1 MWQIFLGSLI
11 LGLIHPLFPNHWIPL
26 IAISKTEK
34 WTNKETVVAT
44 LITGF
49 SHTLSTIIIGIIVG
63 FVGIKLSE
71 SYSYLTRVAAPVI
84 LFVIGII
91 YILLDLR
98 SAHHLHHHHHHFDI
112 DGETFKNKKS
122 KLAIIITLCIGMFL
136 SPCFEI
142 EAFYFQAAT
151 KGWIGILI
159 VSLVY
164 LIMTLSIM
172 VSLVYLGLKGIN
184 KFNSQFLEKHEKLIT
199 GIVLIVL
206 GFFAY
211 FVEF

>member
-1 MWQIFLGSLI
+1 MWQLFLGSML

-34 WTNKETVVAT
+34 WTNKETIFAT

-71 SYSYLTRVAAPVI
+71 SYSYTTRIAAPLILVI
-84 LFVIGII
+84 IGVI
-91 YILLDLR
+91 YLILDFR
-98 SAHHLHHHHHHFDI
+98 SSHHHHHFEINNGSTKDR
-112 DGETFKNKKS
+112 KS
-122 KLAIIITLCIGMFL
+122 KAAIIFSLCIGLFF
-136 SPCFEI
+136 SPCIEI
-142 EAFYFQAAT
+142 EAYYFQAAT
-151 KGWIGILI
+151 QGWIGILL

-164 LIMTLSIM
+164 LIMTLTIM
-172 VSLVYLGLKGIN
+172 VSLVYLGLMGVN
-184 KFNSQFLEKHEKLIT
+184 KLNSHFLDHHEKSIT
-199 GIVLIVL
+199 GIVLILL
-206 GFFAY
+206 GSLAY

>member
-1 MWQIFLGSLI
+1 MWQIFIGSLI

-34 WTNKETVVAT
+34 WTNKETVIAT
-44 LITGF
+44 LVTGF

-71 SYSYLTRVAAPVI
+71 SYSYITRVAAPLI
-84 LFVIGII
+84 LFVIGAI
-91 YILLDLR
+91 YLLLDLR
-98 SAHHLHHHHHHFDI
+98 KTHHHHHFDI
-112 DGETFKNKKS
+112 KNEKLKKQKP
-122 KLAIIITLCIGMFL
+122 KLAIIISLCLGMFL

-151 KGWIGILI
+151 KGWIGILV

-164 LIMTLSIM
+164 LILTLSIM
-172 VSLVYLGLKGIN
+172 VSLVYLGIKGVN
-184 KFNSQFLEKHEKLIT
+184 KFNSHFLEHHEKMIT
-199 GIVLIVL
+199 GIVLIAL
-206 GFFAY
+206 GLLAY
-211 FVEF
+211 YVEF

>member
-1 MWQIFLGSLI
+1 MWQIFVGSLV

-34 WTNKETVVAT
+34 WSNKEAIFAT

-63 FVGIKLSE
+63 FVGIKLNE
-71 SYSYLTRVAAPVI
+71 SYSYITKVAAPLI
-84 LFVIGII
+84 LLVIGII
-91 YILLDLR
+91 YILIDLK
-98 SAHHLHHHHHHFDI
+98 STHHHHHFEI
-112 DGETFKNKKS
+112 DSDKLKKQKS
-122 KLAIIITLCIGMFL
+122 KFAIIFSLCLGMFL
-136 SPCFEI
+136 SPCIEI

-151 KGWIGILI
+151 QGWIGILI
-159 VSLVY
+159 VSVVY

-172 VSLVYLGLKGIN
+172 VGLVYFGLKGIKN
-184 KFNSQFLEKHEKLIT
+184 FNSNYLEQHEKQIT
-199 GIVLIVL
+199 GFVLIFL
-206 GFFAY
+206 GVFAY

>member
-1 MWQIFLGSLI
+1 MWQLFLGSLL

-34 WTNKETVVAT
+34 WTNKETIVAT

-71 SYSYLTRVAAPVI
+71 SYSYITRIAAPLILLIIGVI
-84 LFVIGII
+84 YLA
-91 YILLDLR
+91 LDLR
-98 SAHHLHHHHHHFDI
+98 ASHHHHHHFELNNDSL
-112 DGETFKNKKS
+112 KNRKS
-122 KLAIIITLCIGMFL
+122 KTAIIFTLCIGLFF
-136 SPCFEI
+136 SPCIEI
-142 EAFYFQAAT
+142 EAYYFQAAT

-172 VSLVYLGLKGIN
+172 VSLVYLGLKGVN
-184 KFNSQFLEKHEKLIT
+184 KFNLHFLDHHEKLIT
-199 GIVLIVL
+199 GIVLILL
-206 GFFAY
+206 GLLAY
-211 FVEF
+211 FVTF

>member
-1 MWQIFLGSLI
+1 MWQIFLGSLV

-26 IAISKTEK
+26 IAISRTEK
-34 WTNKETVVAT
+34 WTNKETVAAT

-71 SYSYLTRVAAPVI
+71 SYSYITRVAAPLI
-84 LFVIGII
+84 LVLIGII
-91 YILLDLR
+91 YLLLDVR
-98 SAHHLHHHHHHFDI
+98 SAHHHHHFELNDK
-112 DGETFKNKKS
+112 TLKNRKS
-122 KLAIIITLCIGMFL
+122 KFAIILTLCIGMFL

-151 KGWIGILI
+151 KGWVGILI

-172 VSLVYLGLKGIN
+172 VSLVYLGIKGIN
-184 KFNSQFLEKHEKLIT
+184 KFNSHFLEHHEKLIT
-199 GIVLIVL
+199 GMVLIFL
-206 GFFAY
+206 GLLAY

>member
-1 MWQIFLGSLI
+1 MWQLFLGSML

-34 WTNKETVVAT
+34 WTNRETIFAT

-71 SYSYLTRVAAPVI
+71 SYSYITKIAAP
-84 LFVIGII
+84 L
-91 YILLDLR
+91 ILLLIGVIYLLLDFR
-98 SAHHLHHHHHHFDI
+98 SSHHHHHFDI
-112 DGETFKNKKS
+112 GNESMKNRKS
-122 KLAIIITLCIGMFL
+122 KAAIIFTLCIGLFF
-136 SPCFEI
+136 SPCIEI
-142 EAFYFQAAT
+142 EAYYFQAAT
-151 KGWIGILI
+151 QGWIGILI

-164 LIMTLSIM
+164 LIMTLTIM
-172 VSLVYLGLKGIN
+172 VSLVYLGLKGVN
-184 KFNSQFLEKHEKLIT
+184 KFHSHFLDHHEKSIT
-199 GIVLIVL
+199 GIVLIIL
-206 GFFAY
+206 GMLAY

>member
-1 MWQIFLGSLI
+1 MWQIFIGSLI

-34 WTNKETVVAT
+34 WTNKETVIAT
-44 LITGF
+44 LVTGF

-71 SYSYLTRVAAPVI
+71 SYSYITRVAAPLI
-84 LFVIGII
+84 LFVIGAI
-91 YILLDLR
+91 YLLLDLR
-98 SAHHLHHHHHHFDI
+98 KTHHHHHFDI
-112 DGETFKNKKS
+112 NNEKLKKQKP
-122 KLAIIITLCIGMFL
+122 KLAIIISLCLGMFL

-151 KGWIGILI
+151 KGWIGILV

-164 LIMTLSIM
+164 LILTLSIM
-172 VSLVYLGLKGIN
+172 VSLVYLGIKGVN
-184 KFNSQFLEKHEKLIT
+184 KFNSHFLEHHEKMIT
-199 GIVLIVL
+199 GIVLIAL
-206 GFFAY
+206 GLLAY
-211 FVEF
+211 YVEF

>member
-1 MWQIFLGSLI
+1 MWQLFLGSML

-34 WTNKETVVAT
+34 WTNKETIFAT

-71 SYSYLTRVAAPVI
+71 SYSYITRIAAPLILVI
-84 LFVIGII
+84 IGVI
-91 YILLDLR
+91 YLILDFR
-98 SAHHLHHHHHHFDI
+98 SSHHHHHFEINNGSTKDR
-112 DGETFKNKKS
+112 KS
-122 KLAIIITLCIGMFL
+122 KAAIIFSLCIGLFF
-136 SPCFEI
+136 SPCIEI
-142 EAFYFQAAT
+142 EAYYFQAAT
-151 KGWIGILI
+151 QGWIGILL

-164 LIMTLSIM
+164 LIMTLTIM
-172 VSLVYLGLKGIN
+172 VSLVYLGLMGVN
-184 KFNSQFLEKHEKLIT
+184 KLNSHFLDHHEKSIT
-199 GIVLIVL
+199 GIVLILL
-206 GFFAY
+206 GSLAY

>member
-26 IAISKTEK
+26 ITISKAEK
-34 WTNKETVVAT
+34 WTTKETVSAT

-63 FVGIKLSE
+63 FVGIKLTE
-71 SYSYLTRVAAPVI
+71 SYSYITRVAAPLVLVI
-84 LFVIGII
+84 IGII
-91 YILLDLR
+91 YLFLDFR
-98 SAHHLHHHHHHFDI
+98 SHRHHHHFEI
-112 DGETFKNKKS
+112 NNKTLKNRKS
-122 KLAIIITLCIGMFL
+122 KTAIILTLCLGMFL

-151 KGWIGILI
+151 KGWLGILV
-159 VSLVY
+159 VSTVY
-164 LIMTLSIM
+164 LVMTLSIM
-172 VSLVYLGLKGIN
+172 VSLVYLGLKGVN
-184 KFNSQFLEKHEKLIT
+184 KFNSRFLDQHEKMIT
-199 GIVLIVL
+199 GLILILLGVL
-206 GFFAY
+206 AY

>member
-1 MWQIFLGSLI
+1 MWQLFIGSML

-34 WTNKETVVAT
+34 WTNKETIVAT

-71 SYSYLTRVAAPVI
+71 SYSYITRIAAPLI
-84 LFVIGII
+84 LVLLGII
-91 YILLDLR
+91 YLLLDFR
-98 SAHHLHHHHHHFDI
+98 SSHHHHHHFDI
-112 DGETFKNKKS
+112 NNENLKNRRS
-122 KLAIIITLCIGMFL
+122 KTAIIFTLCIGLFF
-136 SPCFEI
+136 SPCIEI
-142 EAFYFQAAT
+142 EAYYFQAAT
-151 KGWIGILI
+151 KGWIGIFI

-164 LIMTLSIM
+164 LIMTLTMM
-172 VSLVYLGLKGIN
+172 VSLVYFGLKGVN
-184 KFNSQFLEKHEKLIT
+184 KFNLHFLDHHEKSIT
-199 GIVLIVL
+199 GIVLILL
-206 GFFAY
+206 GLLAY

>member
-1 MWQIFLGSLI
+1 MWQLFLGSLL

-49 SHTLSTIIIGIIVG
+49 SHTLSTILIGVIVG

-71 SYSYLTRVAAPVI
+71 SYSYVTRIAAPLILVTLGVI
-84 LFVIGII
+84 YL
-91 YILLDLR
+91 LLDLK
-98 SAHHLHHHHHHFDI
+98 STHHHHHFDLNNA
-112 DGETFKNKKS
+112 TLKNRKS
-122 KLAIIITLCIGMFL
+122 KTAIIFTLCIGMFF
-136 SPCFEI
+136 SPCIEI
-142 EAFYFQAAT
+142 EAYYFQAAT
-151 KGWIGILI
+151 QGWIGILL
-159 VSLVY
+159 VSVVY

-172 VSLVYLGLKGIN
+172 VALVYLGIKGVN
-184 KFNSQFLEKHEKLIT
+184 KFKSHFLDHHEKAIT
-199 GIVLIVL
+199 GVVLVL
-206 GFFAY
+206 LGLLAY

>member
-1 MWQIFLGSLI
+1 MWQLFLGSML

-34 WTNKETVVAT
+34 WTNKETIFAT

-71 SYSYLTRVAAPVI
+71 SYSYITRIAAPLILVI
-84 LFVIGII
+84 IGVI
-91 YILLDLR
+91 YLILDFR
-98 SAHHLHHHHHHFDI
+98 SSHHHHHFEINNGSTKDR
-112 DGETFKNKKS
+112 KS
-122 KLAIIITLCIGMFL
+122 KAAIIFSLCIGLFF
-136 SPCFEI
+136 SPCIEI
-142 EAFYFQAAT
+142 EAYYFQAAT
-151 KGWIGILI
+151 QGWIGILL

-164 LIMTLSIM
+164 LIMTLTIM
-172 VSLVYLGLKGIN
+172 VSLVYLGLKGVN
-184 KFNSQFLEKHEKLIT
+184 KLNSHFLDHHEKSIT
-199 GIVLIVL
+199 GIVLILL
-206 GFFAY
+206 GSLAY

>member
-1 MWQIFLGSLI
+1 MWQLFLGSLL

-34 WTNKETVVAT
+34 WTNKETIVAT

-71 SYSYLTRVAAPVI
+71 SYSYITRIAAPLILVI
-84 LFVIGII
+84 IGVV
-91 YILLDLR
+91 YLALDLR
-98 SAHHLHHHHHHFDI
+98 ASHHHHHHF
-112 DGETFKNKKS
+112 ELNNESLKNRKS
-122 KLAIIITLCIGMFL
+122 KAAIIFTLCIGLFF
-136 SPCFEI
+136 SPCIEI
-142 EAFYFQAAT
+142 EAYYFQAAT
-151 KGWIGILI
+151 KGWIGILT

-172 VSLVYLGLKGIN
+172 VSLVYLGLKGVN
-184 KFNSQFLEKHEKLIT
+184 KFNLHFLDHHEKLIT
-199 GIVLIVL
+199 GIVLILL
-206 GFFAY
+206 GLLAY
-211 FVEF
+211 FVTF

>member
-1 MWQIFLGSLI
+1 MWQLFLGSLL

-34 WTNKETVVAT
+34 WTNKETIVAT

-71 SYSYLTRVAAPVI
+71 SYSYITRIAAP
-84 LFVIGII
+84 L
-91 YILLDLR
+91 ILLIIGVIYLILDFR
-98 SAHHLHHHHHHFDI
+98 SSHHHHHFEMNDALI
-112 DGETFKNKKS
+112 NRKS
-122 KLAIIITLCIGMFL
+122 KSAIIFTLCIGLFF
-136 SPCFEI
+136 SPCIEI
-142 EAFYFQAAT
+142 EAYYFQAAT
-151 KGWIGILI
+151 QGWLGILV

-164 LIMTLSIM
+164 LIMTLTIM
-172 VSLVYLGLKGIN
+172 VSLVYLGLKGVN
-184 KFNSQFLEKHEKLIT
+184 KFNSHFLDHHEKSIT
-199 GIVLIVL
+199 GIVLILL
-206 GFFAY
+206 GLLAY

>member
-1 MWQIFLGSLI
+1 MWQLFLGSML

-34 WTNKETVVAT
+34 WTNKETIVAT

-71 SYSYLTRVAAPVI
+71 SYSYITRIAAPLI
-84 LFVIGII
+84 LLIIGIV
-91 YILLDLR
+91 YLLLDFR
-98 SAHHLHHHHHHFDI
+98 SSQHHHHFEIND
-112 DGETFKNKKS
+112 TLKNRKS
-122 KLAIIITLCIGMFL
+122 KSAIIFTLCIGLFF
-136 SPCFEI
+136 SPCIEI
-142 EAFYFQAAT
+142 EAYYFQAAT
-151 KGWIGILI
+151 QGWLGILV

-172 VSLVYLGLKGIN
+172 VSLVSLGLKGLN
-184 KFNSQFLEKHEKLIT
+184 KFNLHFLDHHEKSIT
-199 GIVLIVL
+199 GIVLILL
-206 GFFAY
+206 GLLAY

>member
-1 MWQIFLGSLI
+1 MWQLFLGSML

-34 WTNKETVVAT
+34 WTNKETIFAT

-71 SYSYLTRVAAPVI
+71 SYSYITRIAAPLILVI
-84 LFVIGII
+84 IGVI
-91 YILLDLR
+91 YLILDFR
-98 SAHHLHHHHHHFDI
+98 SSHHHHHFEI
-112 DGETFKNKKS
+112 DNDSLKNRKS
-122 KLAIIITLCIGMFL
+122 KTTIIFSLCIGLFF
-136 SPCFEI
+136 SPCIEI
-142 EAFYFQAAT
+142 EAYYFQAAT
-151 KGWIGILI
+151 QGWIGILL

-172 VSLVYLGLKGIN
+172 VCLVYLGLKGVN
-184 KFNSQFLEKHEKLIT
+184 KFNSHFLDHHEKSIT
-199 GIVLIVL
+199 GIVLILL
-206 GFFAY
+206 GLLAY